1 VMNPPPSEP
10 PTSAPT
16 VDCAGQNFR
25 LSLKTDNYGS
35 ETGFTLE
42 YPDGSTWDM
51 PQPLGNN
58 KLQNYSPRCL
68 DPGEYKF
75 TITDSYGDGI
85 CCSYGEGFYEIKVG
99 GGVIKTGGQFDSVE
113 TTTFDVD
120 AGTPPQPTPT
130 SPPQPTPTT
139 PPQPTP
145 TTPPQPTPTNPPI
158 NCDTNLFK
166 MTVVTDASGG
176 DTSYVL
182 ATSDGS
188 VVLSNTDLLD
198 DNTYVEEAC
207 LVEGERY
214 VYTITDVNGICCT
227 NGDGSYL
234 LTLDGK
240 VLNNGGSFTEYETVI
255 FRTA

>member
-1 VMNPPPSEP
+1 M
-10 PTSAPT
+10 
-16 VDCAGQNFR
+16 G
-25 LSLKTDNYGS
+25 
-35 ETGFTLE
+35 
-42 YPDGSTWDM
+42 
-51 PQPLGNN
+51 GNN

-85 CCSYGEGFYEIKVG
+85 CRSYGEGFYEIKVG

-113 TTTFDVD
+113 TTTFVVD
-120 AGTPPQPTPT
+120 AG
-130 SPPQPTPTT
+130 
-139 PPQPTP
+139 
-145 TTPPQPTPTNPPI
+145 TPPQPTPTNPPI